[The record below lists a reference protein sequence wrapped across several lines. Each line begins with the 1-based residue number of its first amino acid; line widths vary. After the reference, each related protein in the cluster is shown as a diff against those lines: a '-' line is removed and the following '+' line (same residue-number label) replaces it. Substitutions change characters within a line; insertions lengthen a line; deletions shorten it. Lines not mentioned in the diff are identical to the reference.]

1 MPHPINAAL
10 PDLPTPPKDPMT
22 ALAPDTRQPLAAA
35 GFNLAEDPWIA
46 FPNRP
51 EMSLRDT
58 LAEAGTLPGWPSGE
72 PLFTS
77 ALLRLLT
84 ALAYRISRIAASDTF
99 QTALDREAL
108 FDAETVNRYFDA
120 HRDELWLVP
129 PAGSDHR
136 PFYQDP
142 GLAGAAAAPI
152 ARSRLA
158 MEVLPSYV
166 WGQQHPDPMFT
177 PAAAARALLVFLL
190 YGPGGSGG
198 SHPDL
203 PRTKWQFGRLRGKV
217 SIHPTGA
224 SLHDT
229 LKLHLIDPADLAD
242 VLPDGIGV
250 PSWETSPVAVT
261 DPLASPRTIM
271 EQLTSRW
278 EKTAL
283 LIATDGR
290 HTVGRA
296 VTASGRRR
304 GDAPEHDPYAVRWD
318 TPPEDIEKAKGKP
331 LPPYRYLRGSTA
343 RAPWRDIDNYRSQR
357 TGNATPVVGS
367 VSGRTLADATV
378 EAWVT
383 VSHQPDNAKDI
394 MWAVS
399 AIPPDALM
407 DPAAG
412 RRAAAFVKDAET
424 IDKKLFAALKKFHSD
439 AGTDLADAAKRV
451 LMASYWSH
459 MERLFPH
466 AVALSH
472 DRAAIRGAAR
482 EVYDDAVAAVGDRM
496 SAPGRSKKMPSEM
509 RLEPVAVTAARHRC
523 TIDYPPQ
530 PNKPTTPKDAP

>member
-1 MPHPINAAL
+1 
-10 PDLPTPPKDPMT
+10 MT
-22 ALAPDTRQPLAAA
+22 ALAPTDCRPPLATT
-35 GFNLAEDPWIA
+35 GFNLVDDPWIA
-46 FPNRP
+46 FSRRG
-51 EMSLRDT
+51 EMPLREV
-58 LAEAGTLPGWPSGE
+58 LAEAGALPGWPSGG

-77 ALLRLLT
+77 ALLRLLA
-84 ALAYRISRIAASDTF
+84 ALTYRISAITGPDTF
-99 QTALDREAL
+99 QRALDRDAL
-108 FDAETVNRYFDA
+108 FDAETVNEYFDT
-120 HRDELWLVP
+120 HSDDFWLLP
-129 PAGSDHR
+129 PTGSNHR

-142 GLAGAAAAPI
+142 RLADAAAGPV

-166 WGQQHPDPMFT
+166 WGQQHPDPAFT

-198 SHPDL
+198 SHPNL

-229 LKLHLIDPADLAD
+229 LRLHLVDPADLAD
-242 VLPDGIGV
+242 VLPDGVGV
-250 PSWETSPVAVT
+250 PSWEAAPVAAT
-261 DPLASPRTIM
+261 RLLASPVTIM
-271 EQLTSRW
+271 EQLTCRW

-283 LIATDGR
+283 LVAADGG
-290 HTVGRA
+290 HTVDRA

-304 GDAPEHDPYAVRWD
+304 GDAPEHDLYTVRWD

-331 LPPYRYLRGSTA
+331 LPPYRYLRGSTD

-357 TGNATPVVGS
+357 TGNATPVIGS
-367 VSGRTLADATV
+367 VSGLALAGVAVD
-378 EAWVT
+378 AWVT
-383 VSHQPDNAKDI
+383 VSHQPDNAKDV

-412 RRAAAFVKDAET
+412 QRAAAFVKDAET
-424 IDKKLFAALKKFHSD
+424 LDKKLFDALRRFHSD
-439 AGTDLADAAKRV
+439 AGTDLPNAAKRA

-459 MERLFPH
+459 MERLFPQ

-472 DRAAIRGAAR
+472 DRAAVRAAAR
-482 EVYDDAVAAVGDRM
+482 GVYDDAVAAVGERM
-496 SAPGRSKKMPSEM
+496 SAPGRAKKMPSEM
-509 RLEPVAVTAARHRC
+509 RLEPVAVTAARHRWA
-523 TIDYPPQ
+523 IDYPRRPNLPQ
-530 PNKPTTPKDAP
+530 PQRTPHD